1 MTHVLT
7 VTLNAAIDV
16 TLALPH
22 VRLGGAHTAREVVKL
37 PGGKGVNVARALH
50 GLGVPVVATGL
61 VGGSSGNAIL
71 NGLREEGVA
80 ARFLTIAG
88 VSRTHTTIVETRGGR
103 LTAVA
108 EPGPTIAPDEA
119 RRFLALFAEL
129 LADVRVVVLS
139 GSLPPGLPDDYYAT
153 PLDRATAVGVPAV
166 LDTSGRA
173 LVPALAAAPLLVKP
187 NGDEAAAL
195 LREDSGAVDVDVDAA
210 TRAGREARARG
221 ARLVAVSRGAEGAV
235 LVGEA
240 GVWSAYVEA
249 PEPLDATGSGDAFV
263 GGFVAALCTAVDG
276 GAAARVEDT
285 LARADVLAHALTLA
299 TACGAANTRTLGAGI
314 LRPDDVARFRA
325 AAVVTRLA

>member
-1 MTHVLT
+1 M
-7 VTLNAAIDV
+7 
-16 TLALPH
+16 
-22 VRLGGAHTAREVVKL
+22 
-37 PGGKGVNVARALH
+37 
-50 GLGVPVVATGL
+50 
-61 VGGSSGNAIL
+61 
-71 NGLREEGVA
+71 
-80 ARFLTIAG
+80 
-88 VSRTHTTIVETRGGR
+88 SRTHTTIVETRGGR

-129 LADVRVVVLS
+129 LVDVRVVVLS

-153 PLDRATAVGVPAV
+153 LLDRATAAGVPAV

-173 LVPALAAAPLLVKP
+173 LAPALAAAPLLAKP
-187 NGDEAAAL
+187 NSAEAAAL
-195 LREDSGAVDVDVDAA
+195 LREDSGDADAA
-210 TRAGREARARG
+210 VRAGREARARG

-240 GVWSAYVEA
+240 GVWSAHVEA

-276 GAAARVEDT
+276 GAAARVEDA
-285 LARADVLAHALTLA
+285 LARADVLARALTLA

-314 LRPDDVARFRA
+314 LRPDDIARFRA